1 MDARIDFE
9 KTSNIYRL
17 VASERLRSVRQMPLD
32 LQLVALQLYLN
43 VVPRRSASE
52 IGLFNDVN
60 QC

>member
-32 LQLVALQLYLN
+32 LQLVAFQLYLN